1 MEIKITT
8 KEYEMSLQLDGTRGR
23 KKNRESRENS
33 YNNLNSN
40 DMMGAKSLVV
50 FVSSIFRNPDNL
62 EEKLRE
68 KVTEMRERELI
79 NKMREK
85 LQIGES
91 EAIKFLKSDEFKN
104 INDKSYKFNEK
115 DIEQIEKGIK
125 NKGLKVEDILD
136 INKNN
141 VTEKE
146 QEISTNKNKNINRNR

>member
-1 MEIKITT
+1 
-8 KEYEMSLQLDGTRGR
+8 
-23 KKNRESRENS
+23 
-33 YNNLNSN
+33 
-40 DMMGAKSLVV
+40 MGAKSLVV